1 MRAIY
6 GVSLVVGFVALIAW
20 VIAVAASR
28 TDSGNPEQRFGLKG
42 RRVVGGLV
50 AFGMG
55 GLSAAYG
62 GWPAWAAVAAAI
74 VAAGAAIWYVGT
86 A

>member
-1 MRAIY
+1 MRGVY
-6 GVSLVVGFVALIAW
+6 GVALVVGFIALIAW

-28 TDSGNPEQRFGLKG
+28 TDTGNPEQRFGVRG
-42 RRVVGGLV
+42 RRVVGALV

-62 GWPAWAAVAAAI
+62 GWPAWAAAIAAF
-74 VAAGAAIWYVGT
+74 VAAGAAVWYVGT
-86 A
+86 V